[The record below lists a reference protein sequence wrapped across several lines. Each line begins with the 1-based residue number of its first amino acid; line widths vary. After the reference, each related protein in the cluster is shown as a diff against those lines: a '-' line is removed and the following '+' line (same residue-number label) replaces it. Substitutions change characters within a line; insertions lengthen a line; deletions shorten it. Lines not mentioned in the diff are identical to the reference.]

1 MNEHFV
7 QETQSHGTFAR
18 LPAQQTKDKVDI
30 RPLKSFVFERFPK
43 DSAIYDVFSTEQD
56 LLGVSE
62 FLAKV
67 DVWLK
72 LVRRIRR

>member
-1 MNEHFV
+1 MNGHFT
-7 QETQSHGTFAR
+7 QEAQSHRTFAR
-18 LPAQQTKDKVDI
+18 LPAQQTKEEVDI

-43 DSAIYDVFSTEQD
+43 DSTIYDVFFTEQD

-72 LVRRIRR
+72 LAQRIRR